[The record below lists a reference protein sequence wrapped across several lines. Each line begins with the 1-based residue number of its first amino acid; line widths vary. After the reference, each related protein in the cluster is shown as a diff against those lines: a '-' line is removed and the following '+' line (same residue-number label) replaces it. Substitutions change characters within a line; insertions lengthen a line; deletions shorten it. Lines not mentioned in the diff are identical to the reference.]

1 MISRANVL
9 VLGCTILMA
18 VLMVGCGS
26 RWLAGGKLHFDQERY
41 PQALENFEKAA
52 SEQPNNPETH
62 MWVGSTLAR
71 LERDEEA
78 VEAIERAE
86 AVSTAEVEES
96 IANVRVSYWS
106 VRYNSGLAYAKDGAD
121 ARAAGDEAEATKQ
134 LELAVDRFERAILFC
149 PDSVQNFSNLGK
161 VLFQLGR
168 RDEGMTNFQKA
179 RGMAGDNPQLLEFL
193 FRVYRS
199 LGIQAVERR
208 TAAGYREAIEMFERA
223 ISFDRPVEDMVP
235 IYFNMGVAHAEL
247 GRLLEGGTKAQ
258 QLNAAVE
265 CYQKVLETEPEDTAT
280 LENLAFVYSELGEHE
295 HAVEYGQRLLDT
307 EPWSHV
313 YHFVLVRL
321 YNTAGDREKS
331 AAHLMLQTS
340 LSSGD
345 TVAPSQSRQLASA
358 AGPGSD
364 MLRTLRSR
372 GEPEEM
378 FRYMGSRGEY
388 YIWFYWT
395 EGRVFIFKDGE
406 QVFRAEF
413 RALSREERDSLKE
426 SR

>member
-1 MISRANVL
+1 MISRSSVL
-9 VLGCTILMA
+9 VLGCAILMA

-52 SEQPNNPETH
+52 AEQPNNPETH

-78 VEAIERAE
+78 VEAIQRAE
-86 AVSTAEVEES
+86 AVSTPEVEES
-96 IANVRVSYWS
+96 IANVRISYWS

-121 ARAAGDEAEATKQ
+121 ARAAGDDAEADKQ

-179 RGMAGDNPQLLEFL
+179 RQMAGDKPQLLEFL

-199 LGIQAVERR
+199 LGIQAVQRR
-208 TAAGYREAIEMFERA
+208 TEDGYREAIDMFERA
-223 ISFDRPVEDMVP
+223 TTFARAAEDMVP
-235 IYFNMGVAHAEL
+235 IYFNMGVAHSEL
-247 GRLLEGGTKAQ
+247 GRLLEGDAKVQ
-258 QLNAAVE
+258 QLRSAVE
-265 CYQKVLETEPEDTAT
+265 CYLKVLETESEDTAA
-280 LENLAFVYSELGEHE
+280 LENLAYVYSELGEHE
-295 HAVEYGQRLLDT
+295 QAIESGQRLLDT
-307 EPWSHV
+307 EPSNHL
-313 YHFVLVRL
+313 YHFVMVRL

-331 AAHLMLQTS
+331 AAHLMLQTV
-340 LSSGD
+340 LQSGD
-345 TVAPSQSRQLASA
+345 TVVASQSRQLASD

-364 MLRTLRSR
+364 ILRTLRSR

-388 YIWFYWT
+388 YIWYYWT
-395 EGRVFIFKDGE
+395 EGRVFIFKDGA
-406 QVFRAEF
+406 QVFRDEF
-413 RALSREERDSLKE
+413 RALTREELDSMME
-426 SR
+426 GR